1 MSPESHGLSGER
13 PKGVKDEA
21 KRANETPARSL
32 APDPDPGPR
41 LLWLHK
47 ELLTEVTSYFTV
59 PSFMVELSF
68 LCC

>member
-32 APDPDPGPR
+32 APDPDPRPDFKGYIESS
-41 LLWLHK
+41 WQK
-47 ELLTEVTSYFTV
+47 
-59 PSFMVELSF
+59 
-68 LCC
+68 